1 MQQNH
6 TPPHKDIA
14 ARLRGLRDAMDWS
27 EETLA
32 AKVGVSAAA
41 ISEYE
46 SGAVEIPVSFLT
58 DVAHAAG
65 VSLTELITGA
75 DAHLHNYA
83 ITRKGQGLSVRRR
96 KDYDYLSLAAR
107 MDNRIMEPFLVR
119 VPPKEQKDLTFNAH
133 NGQEFIYMLEGRL
146 ELWLGEKAHVLEPGD
161 CIIFDSHI
169 PHALRGLDGKDA
181 LFLDVLGDKVLPG
194 SINAGSIS
202 QGTAQE

>member
-1 MQQNH
+1 MPQN
-6 TPPHKDIA
+6 TPMPHKEIA

-27 EETLA
+27 EDDLA
-32 AKVGVSAAA
+32 AKTGITAALVRD
-41 ISEYE
+41 YE
-46 SGAVEIPVSFLT
+46 SGGMEIPVSFLT

-83 ITRKGQGLSVRRR
+83 ITPKGQGLSVRRR
-96 KDYDYLSLAAR
+96 KDYDYWSLAAR

-119 VPPKEQKDLTFNAH
+119 VPPKEQKDLTFNSH

-146 ELWLGEKAHVLEPGD
+146 ELWMGDKAHILEPGD
-161 CIIFDSHI
+161 CIIFDSRI

-181 LFLDVLGDKVLPG
+181 LFLDVLGDKGL
-194 SINAGSIS
+194 AASIS
-202 QGTAQE
+202 QGMAKD

>member
-1 MQQNH
+1 MPQN
-6 TPPHKDIA
+6 TPMPHKEIA

-27 EETLA
+27 EDDLA
-32 AKVGVSAAA
+32 AKTGITAALVRD
-41 ISEYE
+41 YE
-46 SGAVEIPVSFLT
+46 SGGMEIPVSFLT

-83 ITRKGQGLSVRRR
+83 ITPKGQGLSVRRR
-96 KDYDYLSLAAR
+96 KDYDYWSLAAR

-119 VPPKEQKDLTFNAH
+119 VPPKEQKDLTFNSH

-146 ELWLGEKAHVLEPGD
+146 ELWMGDKAHILEPGD
-161 CIIFDSHI
+161 CIIFDSRI

-181 LFLDVLGDKVLPG
+181 LFLDVLGDKATSG
-194 SINAGSIS
+194 HIS
-202 QGTAQE
+202 

>member
-1 MQQNH
+1 MARLAGVDLPREKRIEIAL
-6 TPPHKDIA
+6 TYIFGIGPATAKDIIA
-14 ARLRGLRDAMDWS
+14 KTGISPELVRD
-27 EETLA
+27 
-32 AKVGVSAAA
+32 
-41 ISEYE
+41 YE
-46 SGAVEIPVSFLT
+46 SGDMEIPVSFLT

-83 ITRKGQGLSVRRR
+83 ITPKGQGLSVRRR
-96 KDYDYLSLAAR
+96 KDYDYWSLAAR

-119 VPPKEQKDLTFNAH
+119 VPPKEQKDLTFNSH

-146 ELWLGEKAHVLEPGD
+146 ELWMSEKAHILEPGD

-181 LFLDVLGDKVLPG
+181 LFLDVLGDKGL
-194 SINAGSIS
+194 AASIS
-202 QGTAQE
+202 QGMAKD